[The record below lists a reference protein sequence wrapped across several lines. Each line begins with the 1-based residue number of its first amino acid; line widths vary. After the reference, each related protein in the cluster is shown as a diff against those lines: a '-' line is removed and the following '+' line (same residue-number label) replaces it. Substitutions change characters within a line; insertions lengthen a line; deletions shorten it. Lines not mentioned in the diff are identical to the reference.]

1 MTLKRILTPDWD
13 LPSGVSAAVT
23 TRAMG
28 NLAAHVGDD
37 PAAVI
42 RRREQLRR
50 QLNVPFYV
58 RWLQQQHTTNVSQLD
73 ELTQP
78 SDAVWSAKASIC
90 AVLTADCLPLLMCT
104 GDGQKIAA
112 VHAGWRGL
120 AHGVVE
126 NTLEAMA
133 VNPANVR
140 VWIGPAISQS
150 AFQVGDEV
158 RTALLN
164 GDASCAAYFADDG
177 EGKWLADLAGI
188 AKQRLLNVGV
198 QDVTLSGW
206 CSFNDAAT
214 WYSWRRAQE
223 PARMASLIWRT

>member
-1 MTLKRILTPDWD
+1 
-13 LPSGVSAAVT
+13 
-23 TRAMG
+23 MG
-28 NLAAHVGDD
+28 NLAVHVGDD
-37 PAAVI
+37 PASVL
-42 RRREQLRR
+42 RRRMYLDK
-50 QLNVPFYV
+50 QLNLPVAV
-58 RWLQQQHTTNVSQLD
+58 RWLQQQHTTQVCDFNAI
-73 ELTQP
+73 TQP
-78 SDAVWSAKASIC
+78 CDAVWSAKASIC

-126 NTLEAMA
+126 NTLGAMA

-164 GDASCAAYFADDG
+164 GDASCAAYFADDD

-214 WYSWRRAQE
+214 WYSWRREQE

>member
-1 MTLKRILTPDWD
+1 
-13 LPSGVSAAVT
+13 
-23 TRAMG
+23 
-28 NLAAHVGDD
+28 
-37 PAAVI
+37 
-42 RRREQLRR
+42 
-50 QLNVPFYV
+50 
-58 RWLQQQHTTNVSQLD
+58 
-73 ELTQP
+73 
-78 SDAVWSAKASIC
+78 
-90 AVLTADCLPLLMCT
+90 
-104 GDGQKIAA
+104 
-112 VHAGWRGL
+112 
-120 AHGVVE
+120 
-126 NTLEAMA
+126 MA

-206 CSFNDAAT
+206 CNPNDAAT

-223 PARMASLIWRT
+223 PAKVTL